1 MMPNNNSQEMKWM
14 KAAAM
19 VKPGSFSVFDIEI
32 PTPGPNEVLVRV
44 KACGV
49 CSSELGIWKNNNM
62 KVEKPLFIGHEVSGV
77 VEEVGGDVTQLAPG
91 DRVSVFTEKGG
102 YAEYVTVPE
111 KAVIKIADHVPF
123 ELALGEPIACA
134 MNGTKRSGVQVGD
147 TVVMIGLG
155 FMGGL
160 ILQGIKLKGASRIIA
175 IDPREES
182 KELARKLGVD
192 VILNPNEEDIEKRVI
207 ELTDGLGA
215 DVVIESTGYQEPLNL
230 ATKLVKIRG
239 RIVIFGYHQGGPRT
253 IDVQTW
259 NWKGLDIVNAHERD
273 PDVYIQGMRTGIT
286 LLNNHQLKM
295 EPLVT
300 HYFTIDQI
308 NEAFE
313 TAAKKPQGFIK
324 AVIRNA

>member
-1 MMPNNNSQEMKWM
+1 M
-14 KAAAM
+14 KAAAL
-19 VKPGSFSVFDIEI
+19 VKPGSFSVFDVDI
-32 PTPGPNEVLVRV
+32 PIPKPNEVLIRV
-44 KACGV
+44 QACGV
-49 CSSELGIWKNNNM
+49 CSSELGLWKNNNM
-62 KVEKPLFIGHEVSGV
+62 KIDYPLFIGHEVSGIV
-77 VEEVGGDVTQLAPG
+77 DEVGDEVTQFSPG
-91 DRVSVFTEKGG
+91 DRVTVFTEKGG
-102 YAEYVTVPE
+102 YSEYVAVPE

-155 FMGGL
+155 FMGSL
-160 ILQGIKLKGASRIIA
+160 ILQGIKLKGASKIIA

-182 KELARKLGVD
+182 HVLAAKLGVD
-192 VILNPNEEDIEKRVI
+192 VVLNSNEEELEKRVL
-207 ELTDGLGA
+207 ELTGGLGA

-230 ATKLVKIRG
+230 ATKLVKVRG

-253 IDVQTW
+253 IDLQTW

-273 PDVYIQGMRTGIT
+273 PDVYIEGMHTGIK

-300 HYFTIDQI
+300 HFFTIDQI
-308 NEAFE
+308 NDAFE
-313 TAAKKPQGFIK
+313 TAAQKPQGFIK
-324 AVIRNA
+324 AVIRND

>member
-1 MMPNNNSQEMKWM
+1 M

-19 VKPGSFSVFDIEI
+19 VKAGSFSVYDIEI
-32 PTPGPNEVLVRV
+32 PTPKPNEVLVKM
-44 KACGV
+44 KACGL
-49 CSSELGIWKNNNM
+49 CSSELGMWRNKEFN
-62 KVEKPLFIGHEVSGV
+62 VENPLFIGHEVSGV
-77 VEEVGGDVTQLAPG
+77 VEKIGEEVTQFTPG
-91 DRVSVFTEKGG
+91 DRVTVFTEKGG

-111 KAVIKIADHVPF
+111 KAVVKIADHVPF

-134 MNGTKRSGVQVGD
+134 MNGTKRSGVEIGD

-155 FMGGL
+155 FMGAL
-160 ILQGIKLKGASRIIA
+160 ILQGVKLKGASKIIA

-182 KELARKLGVD
+182 QEIAEKLGVD
-192 VILNPNEEDIEKRVI
+192 VFLNPNKENIVDKVF
-207 ELTDGLGA
+207 ELTDGRGA

-259 NWKGLDIVNAHERD
+259 NWKGLDVVNAHERD
-273 PDVYIQGMRTGIT
+273 HDVYIDGMRTGIK
-286 LLNNHQLKM
+286 LLNNHQLQM

-300 HYFTIDQI
+300 HFFTIDQI

-313 TAAKKPQGFIK
+313 TANAKPIGFIK
-324 AVIRNA
+324 AVIRND

>member
-1 MMPNNNSQEMKWM
+1 M
-14 KAAAM
+14 KAAAL
-19 VKPGSFSVFDIEI
+19 VRPGSFSVYDIEI
-32 PTPGPNEVLVRV
+32 PTPKPNEVLVRV
-44 KACGV
+44 IACGV
-49 CSSELGIWKNNNM
+49 CSSELGMWKNKEL
-62 KVEKPLFIGHEVSGV
+62 KVENPLFIGHEVSGV
-77 VEEVGGDVTQLAPG
+77 VEKVGEEVTQFATG
-91 DRVSVFTEKGG
+91 DRVTIFTEKGG
-102 YAEYVTVPE
+102 YAEYISVPE

-155 FMGGL
+155 FMGSL
-160 ILQGIKLKGASRIIA
+160 ILQGIKLKGASQIIA

-182 KELARKLGVD
+182 QELAAKLGVD
-192 VILNPNEEDIEKRVI
+192 VFLNSNEDDLERKVL

-215 DVVIESTGYQEPLNL
+215 DVVIESTGYQEPLDL

-239 RIVIFGYHQGGPRT
+239 RIVIFGYHQGGSRT

-259 NWKGLDIVNAHERD
+259 NWKGLDVVNAHERD
-273 PDVYIQGMRTGIT
+273 PDVYIEGMRTGIK
-286 LLNNHQLKM
+286 LLNNNQLRM

-300 HYFTIDQI
+300 HFYTIDQI

-313 TAAKKPQGFIK
+313 TATNKPNGFIK
-324 AVIRNA
+324 AVIRNAE

>member
-1 MMPNNNSQEMKWM
+1 M

-19 VKPGSFSVFDIEI
+19 VKAGSFSVYDIEI
-32 PTPGPNEVLVRV
+32 PTPKPNEVLVKM
-44 KACGV
+44 KACGL
-49 CSSELGIWKNNNM
+49 CSSELGMWRNKEFN
-62 KVEKPLFIGHEVSGV
+62 VENPLFIGHEVSGV
-77 VEEVGGDVTQLAPG
+77 VEKIGEEVTQFTPG
-91 DRVSVFTEKGG
+91 DRVTVFTEKGG

-111 KAVIKIADHVPF
+111 KAVVKIADHVPF

-134 MNGTKRSGVQVGD
+134 MNGTKRSGVEIGD

-155 FMGGL
+155 FMGAL
-160 ILQGIKLKGASRIIA
+160 ILQGVKLKGASKIIA

-182 KELARKLGVD
+182 QEIAEKLGVD
-192 VILNPNEEDIEKRVI
+192 VFLNPNKENIVDKVF
-207 ELTDGLGA
+207 ELTDGRGA

-259 NWKGLDIVNAHERD
+259 NWKGLDVVNAHERD
-273 PDVYIQGMRTGIT
+273 HDVYIDGMRTGIK
-286 LLNNHQLKM
+286 LLNNHQLQM

-300 HYFTIDQI
+300 HFFTIDQI

-313 TAAKKPQGFIK
+313 TANAKPNGFIK
-324 AVIRNA
+324 AVIRND

>member
-1 MMPNNNSQEMKWM
+1 M

-19 VKPGSFSVFDIEI
+19 VKAGSFSVYDIEI
-32 PTPGPNEVLVRV
+32 PTPKPNEVLVKM
-44 KACGV
+44 KACGL
-49 CSSELGIWKNNNM
+49 CSSELGMWRNKEFN
-62 KVEKPLFIGHEVSGV
+62 VEIPLFIGHEVSGV
-77 VEEVGGDVTQLAPG
+77 VEKIGEEVTQFTPG
-91 DRVSVFTEKGG
+91 DRVTVFTEKGG

-111 KAVIKIADHVPF
+111 KAVVKIADHVPF

-134 MNGTKRSGVQVGD
+134 MNGTKRSGVEIGD

-155 FMGGL
+155 FMGAL
-160 ILQGIKLKGASRIIA
+160 ILQGVKLKGASKIIA

-182 KELARKLGVD
+182 QEIAEKLGVD
-192 VILNPNEEDIEKRVI
+192 VFLNPNKENIVDKVF
-207 ELTDGLGA
+207 ELTDGRGA

-259 NWKGLDIVNAHERD
+259 NWKGLDVVNAHERD
-273 PDVYIQGMRTGIT
+273 HDVYIDGMRTGIK
-286 LLNNHQLKM
+286 LLNNHQLQM

-300 HYFTIDQI
+300 HFFTIDQI

-313 TAAKKPQGFIK
+313 TANAKPIGFIK
-324 AVIRNA
+324 AVIRND